1 MWSICSWWSKCND
14 NYTRVLSLSFA
25 STLFRWLQVVK
36 TRMCVQ
42 CVMAGNEHRGDTKK
56 WACMQRIGNR
66 VCSTTNSQN
75 VWSLIQRASA
85 QLINVRSGFRLQ
97 SYRMKCN
104 VLKIDGNMF
113 SMNKR
118 RYAVCRARTAAQP
131 QLCAFEWARS
141 NEDRIRFQ
149 HYLKPK

>member
-14 NYTRVLSLSFA
+14 NYTLFLSLFA
-25 STLFRWLQVVK
+25 SLLFRWIQVAK

-42 CVMAGNEHRGDTKK
+42 CVAAGNEHRGDTMK

-75 VWSLIQRASA
+75 IRSLIQRVSA
-85 QLINVRSGFRLQ
+85 QLLNVRSGFRLQ
-97 SYRMKCN
+97 SYKMKCN

-118 RYAVCRARTAAQP
+118 RYAVCRARTASQP

-141 NEDRIRFQ
+141 NGYRIRF
-149 HYLKPK
+149 HRYSKSK